1 MRRTSRML
9 AGAVLAAG
17 LGLTGCG
24 GDDEADPGTGVPEV
38 FQEEEVGSP
47 DPVDGGEEDADG
59 IDRGTGGIDED
70 DNTGTDDG
78 TGEEDAGSVDG
89 EDGTPSTEE
98 GEANS

>member
-1 MRRTSRML
+1 MRRSTRMV

-17 LGLTGCG
+17 LGLSGCG
-24 GDDEADPGTGVPEV
+24 QDDEVDEGPGVPEV
-38 FQEEEVGSP
+38 FQSEEVGSP
-47 DPVDGGEEDADG
+47 DQVDGGEEDADG

-89 EDGTPSTEE
+89 GPDVDDTADVG
-98 GEANS
+98 